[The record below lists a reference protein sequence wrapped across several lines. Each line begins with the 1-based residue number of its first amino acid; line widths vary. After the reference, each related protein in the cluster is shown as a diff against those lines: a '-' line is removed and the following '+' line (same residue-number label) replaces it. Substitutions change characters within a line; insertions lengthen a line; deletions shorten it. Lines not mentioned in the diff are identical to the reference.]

1 MRIAKLHIHN
11 FRVYGSDVKLTL
23 ERKPNKPLVVVGGHN
38 GFGKSTFITSVLWCL
53 YGKLMAHVD
62 APFERMIR
70 NAGGYPAFR
79 EGCLNRHAGAPEY
92 FVELVF
98 HSVELP
104 GLSCQE
110 MIMRRSFDGKKERL
124 SLLLDGMPND
134 LVDSIGYDLFVQE
147 YILPKEVARFFLFDA
162 ERITN
167 LAESRGA
174 QERKELASAYEK
186 VLGVNRYLEVKN
198 QVDAIRE
205 RLLVAST
212 SAEAQ
217 KQLDA
222 LDGEIEELKGQNEA
236 AEIELQELEEEKV
249 LVKADREEKALSLM
263 AHGFV
268 GDAKDLEALKDR
280 EGELKESIVALGGE
294 VKASMDVAPLLLSPT
309 WTNALMAEIVKAQGL
324 SLKEEQWKTL
334 SKEIKNWIGFGTA
347 KEARSLIQFL
357 KGQLQ
362 NEGDTAVP
370 LPSAEEVSQW
380 SEQLNWLKGWM
391 KQKQAQL
398 KRDRAEL
405 SRVQGKLRKLNQSG
419 SNKDAQA
426 TKEQVDA
433 LDAQLE
439 EMTLKRAKN
448 ELLIDQ
454 NNRQLQA
461 LYRKRAEALKLIE
474 VDTRN
479 AKKDT
484 VLRSL
489 KEKLDLF
496 VMAFKEQRRK
506 NLEERIGAALRE
518 MMHKQHLF
526 DHVSIDLDESGMD
539 LQLVDR
545 HGDLIPK
552 DSLSMG
558 EKQLYAIA
566 LLKALIDE
574 SGMQFPVVID
584 SPLQKLDEE
593 HAMNLLRD
601 VFPALSEQVFILP
614 IPGKELSPKEHG
626 EIEHLVHS
634 MSVIRHEEGGS
645 EIRSV
650 SKSEFFAME
659 DELVWE

>member
-11 FRVYGSDVKLTL
+11 FRVYGPDVKLVL
-23 ERKPNKPLVVVGGHN
+23 ESKANKPLVVVGGHN

-79 EGCLNRHAGAPEY
+79 EGCLNRDARDPEY

-98 HSVELP
+98 HSVKLP
-104 GLSCQE
+104 GLSCRE
-110 MIMRRSFDGKKERL
+110 MVMRRSFDGSKERL
-124 SLLLDGMPND
+124 TVLLDGMPND

-174 QERKELASAYEK
+174 QERKELGSAYEK
-186 VLGVNRYLEVKN
+186 VLGVRRYLEVKD
-198 QVDAIRE
+198 QVEAIRE
-205 RLLVAST
+205 RLLVTST
-212 SAEAQ
+212 SEEARG
-217 KQLDA
+217 QLEQ
-222 LDGEIEELKGQNEA
+222 LDGEIEVLREQNAQAEA
-236 AEIELQELEEEKV
+236 QQQELEEAKGQ
-249 LVKADREEKALSLM
+249 VKAEREEKALELM

-268 GDAKDLEALKDR
+268 GDAKDLQALQER
-280 EGELKESIVALGGE
+280 EEELKESIVALGGE
-294 VKASMDVAPLLLSPT
+294 VKASMDVVPLLLSPT
-309 WTNALMAEIVKAQGL
+309 WTGALMSEIAKAQGL
-324 SLKEEQWKTL
+324 SLSEEQWKTL

-362 NEGDTAVP
+362 SDGDTAVP
-370 LPSAEEVSQW
+370 LPSNEEVVQW

-391 KQKQAQL
+391 KMKQGQL

-426 TKEQVDA
+426 MKEQVDA
-433 LDAQLE
+433 LDRRLE
-439 EMTLKRAKN
+439 EIANQQGRN
-448 ELLIDQ
+448 ELLVDQ
-454 NNRQLQA
+454 NNRQLQT
-461 LYRKRAEALKLIE
+461 LFRKRAEALKLIE

-479 AKKDT
+479 TRKDE

-489 KEKLDLF
+489 NEKLDLF
-496 VMAFKEQRRK
+496 VMAFKEQRRM
-506 NLEERIGAALRE
+506 NLEERIGAALRG
-518 MMHKQHLF
+518 MMHKEHLF

-545 HGDLIPK
+545 HGDIIPK

-601 VFPALSEQVFILP
+601 VFPELSEQVFILP
-614 IPGKELSPKEHG
+614 IPGKELSLREHG
-626 EIEHLVHS
+626 EIKHLVHS

-645 EIRSV
+645 EIQAV

>member
-79 EGCLNRHAGAPEY
+79 EGCLNGDASDEVY

-98 HSVELP
+98 QSVKLP

-110 MIMRRSFDGKKERL
+110 MILRRSFDGKKESL

-186 VLGVNRYLEVKN
+186 VLGVKRYLEVKN
-198 QVDAIRE
+198 QVQAIQE

-212 SAEAQ
+212 SAEAR
-217 KQLDA
+217 KELIQLD
-222 LDGEIEELKGQNEA
+222 DEIEKIRLGNEQSE
-236 AEIELQELEEEKV
+236 AEQKELEEEKV
-249 LVKADREEKALSLM
+249 LVKAEREEKALALM

-268 GDAKDLEALKDR
+268 GDAKDLEVLKDR
-280 EGELKESIVALGGE
+280 EVELKESIATMAGE
-294 VKASMDVAPLLLSPT
+294 VKSSMDVLPLLMAPS
-309 WTNALMAEIVKAQGL
+309 WTRAIQEEDAKAQKGSLSEDQWQAL
-324 SLKEEQWKTL
+324 SL
-334 SKEIKNWIGFGTA
+334 EIKNWIGFGTA
-347 KEARSLIQFL
+347 KEPRALIEFL
-357 KGQLQ
+357 KSKLQ
-362 NEGDTAVP
+362 SEQGSTLA
-370 LPSAEEVSQW
+370 LPATEEIAQW

-391 KQKQAQL
+391 KIKQVQL

-419 SNKDAQA
+419 SNQDAQA
-426 TKEQVDA
+426 MKDQVDT
-433 LDAQLE
+433 LDARLDE
-439 EMTLKRAKN
+439 ITLARAKS
-448 ELLIDQ
+448 ELLVDQ
-454 NNRQLQA
+454 NNRQLQS
-461 LYRKRAEALKLIE
+461 LFRKRAEALKLIE

-489 KEKLDLF
+489 SEKLDLF

-506 NLEERIGAALRE
+506 NLEERIGAALQE
-518 MMHKQHLF
+518 MMHKARLF
-526 DHVSIDLDESGMD
+526 DHVSIDLDETGMD
-539 LQLVDR
+539 LQLVDH
-545 HGDLIPK
+545 HGELIPK

-574 SGMQFPVVID
+574 SGMQFPVIID
-584 SPLQKLDEE
+584 SPLQKLDQE
-593 HAMNLLRD
+593 HAMSLLKD
-601 VFPALSEQVFILP
+601 VFPELSEQVFILP
-614 IPGKELSPKEHG
+614 IPGKELSQKEHE
-626 EIEHLVHS
+626 EIQHLVHS
-634 MSVIRHEEGGS
+634 MSVIKHEEGGS

-659 DELVWE
+659 ENLVWE